1 MYLVIV
7 AVFLFTTLFFTSGHH
22 LGTTGT
28 IEEKENP
35 MKNTLLDKGIITPSG
50 EISKDKISLVAGA
63 ITQPFAEMVWVTTGG
78 DMETI
83 NRLTDV
89 LVSMNTPADRGKLF
103 KISKMLY
110 GLMGLP
116 FSEEAEP
123 MDAAPRRIG
132 ILHLFLYGRFWR
144 NHQRLYRGSTIEY
157 AHRRRFSLPHR
168 ENRNAAFFMP
178 LCYAVEQEKA
188 LRQAAFGAWL

>member
-1 MYLVIV
+1 MIV

-89 LVSMNTPADRGKLF
+89 LVSMN
-103 KISKMLY
+103 KMLY

-123 MDAAPRRIG
+123 MDAAPDV
-132 ILHLFLYGRFWR
+132 L
-144 NHQRLYRGSTIEY
+144 EY
-157 AHRRRFSLPHR
+157 FIFSFT
-168 ENRNAAFFMP
+168 AD
-178 LCYAVEQEKA
+178 
-188 LRQAAFGAWL
+188 FGEIIKDYIAEAQ

>member
-50 EISKDKISLVAGA
+50 EINKDKISLVAGA

-78 DMETI
+78 DKRHHHTNKRKEQ
-83 NRLTDV
+83 NRERT
-89 LVSMNTPADRGKLF
+89 GKELF
-103 KISKMLY
+103 QL
-110 GLMGLP
+110 
-116 FSEEAEP
+116 
-123 MDAAPRRIG
+123 
-132 ILHLFLYGRFWR
+132 
-144 NHQRLYRGSTIEY
+144 
-157 AHRRRFSLPHR
+157 
-168 ENRNAAFFMP
+168 
-178 LCYAVEQEKA
+178 
-188 LRQAAFGAWL
+188 